1 MTLTTAAPDSAAM
14 TANEAINAALEA
26 AHAAGN
32 AALSS
37 EALVALIYLD
47 QTLPLSA
54 LNAARSL
61 KGSAYHAGQC
71 FFARAYALDP
81 DGLTARATALRAKL
95 SRITEG
101 EGAEAARA
109 HAKPAMRQALY
120 CALLCYAW

>member
-1 MTLTTAAPDSAAM
+1 MTMTTAAAPDSAM
-14 TANEAINAALEA
+14 TAAEAINAAIEA
-26 AHAAGN
+26 AHEAGN

-37 EALVALIYLD
+37 EALVALIDLD

-81 DGLTARATALRAKL
+81 NGLTARTTALRARL
-95 SRITEG
+95 DG
-101 EGAEAARA
+101 VAEGAGVEAARA
-109 HAKPAMRQALY
+109 ACTLEFLERALAR
-120 CALLCYAW
+120 CA